1 MTIDKTL
8 FIIRLVMRRRI
19 ILLLI
24 CVGIAPVLLFAAAI
38 VAIRPPPIWWYKNSV
53 SQDLAHFRNAPL
65 LNDDAWRKNLYVPR
79 DAKLMAISNESTTE
93 LPIFRRED
101 DVFIYLWK
109 GMSESIGMAVS
120 ADPEFIPK
128 TERLES
134 ILHIE
139 HVDGL
144 LYKWHFDGEGGDN
157 EHYQYAR

>member
-1 MTIDKTL
+1 
-8 FIIRLVMRRRI
+8 
-19 ILLLI
+19 
-24 CVGIAPVLLFAAAI
+24 
-38 VAIRPPPIWWYKNSV
+38 
-53 SQDLAHFRNAPL
+53 
-65 LNDDAWRKNLYVPR
+65 
-79 DAKLMAISNESTTE
+79 
-93 LPIFRRED
+93 
-101 DVFIYLWK
+101 
-109 GMSESIGMAVS
+109 MSESIGMAVS